1 MNAAIYGAG
10 SLGTILGAYLAK
22 NGRQVDLI
30 NRNEAHVEAL
40 NAHGAQVVGKV
51 NFTATVR
58 ALLPQ
63 EMSEPYDVVFL
74 LTKQMDNKAVVES
87 LLPFLK
93 PDGTLCTMQNGLPE
107 PGIAE
112 IVGEN
117 RVMGCAIAWGATMLG
132 PGVCELTSEPDTLTF
147 SLGKLQGKPDQR
159 LLEMKSLLELMGPV
173 VVEENF
179 IGARWAKLLVNAAFS
194 GMSTVLGCTFGEVSA
209 DKRARLCA
217 QKIIKECIEVA
228 HAAGVTIE
236 PIQGKDIVRLFD
248 YHSELKRLISFML
261 IPLAM
266 KKHRML
272 KPSML
277 QDLEKGKPC
286 EIDAINGVV
295 SSFGRKFQ
303 VPTPYDDLVVAIVHE
318 IESGKAS
325 PTLGNLDRFI
335 KLA

>member
-22 NGRQVDLI
+22 NGHPIDLI
-30 NRNEAHVEAL
+30 NHNKAHVEAL
-40 NAHGAQVVGKV
+40 NAHGAHIVGKV
-51 NFTATVR
+51 DFTVPVR
-58 ALLPQ
+58 ALLPR

-74 LTKQMDNKAVVES
+74 MTKQLDNKAVVES

-112 IVGEN
+112 IVGKN
-117 RVMGCAIAWGATMLG
+117 RVIGCAIAWGATMLR

-147 SLGKLQGKPDQR
+147 SLGKLQGKPDQK
-159 LLEMKSLLELMGPV
+159 LLEVKNLLELMGPV
-173 VVEENF
+173 TVEENF

-194 GMSTVLGCTFGEVSA
+194 GMSTVLGCTFGEVSS

-217 QKIIKECIEVA
+217 QRIIKECIDVA
-228 HAAGVTIE
+228 HTTGIAIE
-236 PIQGKDIVRLFD
+236 PIQGKDIVKLFD
-248 YHSELKRLISFML
+248 YHSELKRLISFVL

-277 QDLEKGKPC
+277 QDLEKGRHC

-295 SSFGRKFQ
+295 SLFGGKLH
-303 VPTPYDDLVVAIVHE
+303 VPTPYNDLVVEIVHE
-318 IESGKAS
+318 IESGKGS
-325 PTLGNLDRFI
+325 PSFRNLDRF
-335 KLA
+335 LTLS

>member
-1 MNAAIYGAG
+1 MNVAIYGAG

-22 NGRQVDLI
+22 NGSPVDLI
-30 NRNEAHVEAL
+30 NHNKAHVDAL
-40 NAHGAQVVGKV
+40 NSHGAKVVGKA
-51 NFTATVR
+51 NFIVPVR

-74 LTKQMDNKAVVES
+74 LTKQLDNKAVVES

-93 PDGTLCTMQNGLPE
+93 QDGILCTMQNGLPE

-159 LLEMKSLLELMGPV
+159 LLEIKNLLELMGPV

-217 QKIIKECIEVA
+217 QKIIKECIDVA

-248 YHSELKRLISFML
+248 YHSKLKQKISFML

-295 SSFGRKFQ
+295 SAIGKKFQ
-303 VPTPYDDLVVAIVHE
+303 VPTPYDDLVVEIVHG
-318 IESGKAS
+318 IEAGKGS
-325 PTLGNLDRFI
+325 PSMQNLDRFAI
-335 KLA
+335 LS